1 MTKNK
6 ARDVK
11 ALLIH
16 QRDFIINKLKDKN
29 CKDQYV
35 QMHYDLEKVEKRLM
49 QIEKYF

>member
-1 MTKNK
+1 MIKSK

-16 QRDFIINKLKDKN
+16 QKDFIIKKLNDKN

-35 QMHYDLEKVEKRLM
+35 QMHYDLEKVEKRLS